1 MDTSYDPLLL
11 SRRVRDAT
19 AAGIDAAEL
28 RTELWV
34 RDLRGV
40 ARPAFVEHD
49 ALTTRMANAVALMS
63 SCNALGG
70 WASLRAQG
78 NTWFDG
84 SATAE
89 IDRPVLIHCLPG
101 SQLRVRPGILPSES
115 LVHPDET
122 IDFAGYRVATMARAA
137 FDEMCSAPAL
147 AAAVVACDMATST
160 VSDVPHTTLA
170 NIERVIGSH
179 HKVRGIV
186 QARKALSLSSSRSA
200 SPVETRTRL
209 IAVQKAGLTRLSV
222 NCPVFDRSGQLLGI
236 ADLLDEEAGFV
247 IESDGLQFHGPE
259 HRTKDNPRQERFER
273 VGLVVC
279 RVTSEDHRQS
289 HATAAR
295 MRAARRDA
303 LARPNGAWTTQ
314 TPPWWPTWRHR
325 ARWD

>member
-1 MDTSYDPLLL
+1 MDAYDPLLL
-11 SRRVRDAT
+11 SRRVRDAK

-28 RTELWV
+28 RSDLWV

-40 ARPAFVEHD
+40 ARPAFVAHD
-49 ALTTRMANAVALMS
+49 ALTMRMSDAVALMS

-84 SATAE
+84 SADAE
-89 IDRPVLIHCLPG
+89 NDRPVLIHCLPG

-160 VSDVPHTTLA
+160 VSEVPHTTLA
-170 NIERVIGSH
+170 NVERVIGSH

-186 QARKALSLSSSRSA
+186 QARKALNLSSSRSA

-209 IAVQKAGLTRLSV
+209 IAVQKAGLTRLLV
-222 NCPVFDRSGQLLGI
+222 NRPVFDHVGQLLGI
-236 ADLLDEEAGFV
+236 ADLLDEEAGLV
-247 IESDGLQFHGPE
+247 IESDGLQFHGPD
-259 HRTKDNPRQERFER
+259 HRTKDNHRQERFER
-273 VGLVVC
+273 VGLVAC
-279 RVTSEDHRQS
+279 RVTAEDHRDPY
-289 HATAAR
+289 ATAAR
-295 MRAARRDA
+295 IGAARRDA
-303 LARPNGAWTTQ
+303 LARPVGPWTTE
-314 TPPWWPTWRHR
+314 TPAWWPSWRHHS
-325 ARWD
+325 RWD